1 MKSFQENVPYTLE
14 KIKVKGMFPFHPIII
29 KPYARTWKIA
39 PFKIIAEDVEDKNL
53 TLAIEISNDD
63 EICKFF
69 NINEIEDVVRKGQRI
84 KAQLQ
89 RLLNQKKEVLL
100 NIKRKIRTLPNNFKY
115 TYWTID
121 SPINQII

>member
-1 MKSFQENVPYTLE
+1 MFLILW

-89 RLLNQKKEVLL
+89 RLLNQKKEVSL
-100 NIKRKIRTLPNNFKY
+100 NIKGKSGHFPTTSSILIGPLTLN
-115 TYWTID
+115 
-121 SPINQII
+121 